1 MHRDPIFIV
10 GMPRSGTKL
19 LRSLLNRH
27 PDIAISNI
35 ETDFFF
41 HWVRRWERYGDLS
54 HDDRFQA
61 FYREAVTLPY
71 FTYRRESGRLI
82 APSVWYAACSDFTV
96 QDVFGALLRHDTGA
110 TEATRWG
117 DKSPSYITRI
127 EALHRFFPGAR
138 FVHIVRDVRDYCLSI
153 KTAWNKN
160 IYRAA
165 QRWFDDN
172 RECIRQCAAIGSAC
186 ALVTFEDLIADPQ
199 ATLQRLSRFL
209 EVDYTAQMTRLVESS
224 ENLGDASGHKRILA
238 HNKGKYLTR
247 MPPHQIERIEAIT
260 APLLHALGYACNR
273 QAPAKRLGRPWMRWY
288 QLLDG
293 LNLLRFERR
302 VRGTA
307 DALSYCYRYYRASGN
322 REY

>member
-1 MHRDPIFIV
+1 MHRDPIFVV

-27 PDIAISNI
+27 PDISIADI

-41 HWVRRWERYGDLS
+41 HWVRRWDRYGDLS
-54 HDDRFQA
+54 RHDRFLA

-71 FTYRRESGRLI
+71 FTYRQESGRLI
-82 APSVWYAACSDFTV
+82 APDAWYAACTDFTLP
-96 QDVFGALLRHDTGA
+96 DVFGVLLRHDTGA
-110 TEATRWG
+110 GEATRWG

-127 EALHRFFPGAR
+127 EALHHYFPGAR

-153 KTAWNKN
+153 NKAWNKN

-172 RECIRQCAAIGSAC
+172 RACIRQCAAIAPAC
-186 ALVTFEDLIADPQ
+186 ALVTFEDLLSD
-199 ATLQRLSRFL
+199 TRTTMQRLCRFL
-209 EVDYTAQMTRLVESS
+209 GVDYHAQMTRLAESS
-224 ENLGDASGHKRILA
+224 ENLGAARGYKTILA
-238 HNKGKYLTR
+238 HNTGKYLTR
-247 MPPHQIERIEAIT
+247 MSLHQVGRIEAIA
-260 APLLHALGYACNR
+260 APLLHALGYTCSR
-273 QAPAKRLGRPWMRWY
+273 QAPARRLGRSWMRWY

-307 DALSYCYRYYRASGN
+307 DALAYCYRYYRSSGN
-322 REY
+322 RGY